1 VTANQI
7 VAAYNF
13 SLLLRRHRSHSIYRV
28 VTTKRLQH
36 ILMSGADAQK
46 PENLI
51 KFFEAIKGRKATAQE
66 VSRFKR
72 KRKRPVAK
80 DAKP

>member
-1 VTANQI
+1 
-7 VAAYNF
+7 
-13 SLLLRRHRSHSIYRV
+13 
-28 VTTKRLQH
+28 
-36 ILMSGADAQK
+36 MSGADAQK